1 MEEGYLVGTGGDSSQ
16 YISYPSLNRACPYL
30 AYEIKHAQDGMGTD
44 LAFPFC
50 CSPTFCQD
58 FLLAIPT

>member
-58 FLLAIPT
+58 FLLANPT

>member
-1 MEEGYLVGTGGDSSQ
+1 MEEGYLVGTGGNSSQ
-16 YISYPSLNRACPYL
+16 YIYPSLNRACPYL

-58 FLLAIPT
+58 FLLANLT